1 MAEFAKSLLA
11 QNIWLNAHQY
21 QQAEIKLALFH
32 QGDNAQP
39 KSTKLE
45 SKSKP
50 VKKSVVENKA
60 SSMINNL
67 KDNLD
72 KVSLSS
78 ASNSNALLDRIT
90 KLEKENEKI
99 QKNLTDALKRLEI
112 LEKAEKSSIV
122 ETKVE
127 AKVECLKKVESESDE
142 DSDDEDLFAT
152 DSEEEAEY
160 ERIKAERIADY
171 NKRKLE
177 KEAKKG
183 KNIAKSSITFDVKPL
198 DDSTNL
204 DDVEKMIRNIKM
216 DGLTW
221 GAAQKVPLVYTIS
234 KLVIICVVEDDKCG
248 SDELIER
255 IEEFEDHVQ
264 SVDIANFQKI

>member
-39 KSTKLE
+39 KQQKVE

-50 VKKSVVENKA
+50 NSKPVVENKV

-112 LEKAEKSSIV
+112 LEKAETGAV

-127 AKVECLKKVESESDE
+127 VKAATLQKVESEDDDG
-142 DSDDEDLFAT
+142 DSDEDLFAT

-171 NKRKLE
+171 HKKKQE

-198 DDSTNL
+198 DDTTNL
-204 DDVEKMIRNIKM
+204 DELDKLVRSIQM

-221 GAAQKVPLVYTIS
+221 GASEKVPLVYTIC
-234 KLVIICVVEDDKCG
+234 KLVIICVVEDDKVG
-248 SDELIER
+248 SDDLTELIEA
-255 IEEFEDHVQ
+255 FEDHVQ